1 MINSP
6 HCYLICS
13 YAVSRSLL
21 SEAEQEDQQTAQK
34 AAKFGLVRLQ
44 QLPSYVKRNVKEK
57 FFMRILGHRGS
68 LSATQYRQ
76 EFSSR
81 VSKNFSRT
89 RSLITARVVCRF
101 LGRPKGS
108 EQIEEF
114 LSHKESITCAA
125 LIARRSSEKH
135 AEGTFQ
141 KERVLAI
148 HHRLLIPVP
157 KFQGAYGVS
166 KLAIPGNNP

>member
-1 MINSP
+1 MLGCGRSITRRVANAVAMINSP

-89 RSLITARVVCRF
+89 RSLITARVVC
-101 LGRPKGS
+101 K
-108 EQIEEF
+108 
-114 LSHKESITCAA
+114 
-125 LIARRSSEKH
+125 
-135 AEGTFQ
+135 
-141 KERVLAI
+141 V
-148 HHRLLIPVP
+148 PVP
-157 KFQGAYGVS
+157 GTTQGFRTNRRISISQRINHLRGSHRAPQ
-166 KLAIPGNNP
+166 LRTAR